1 MTRDSDPGFLRERRR
16 IALIAPPWYPL
27 PPAGYGGIELVV
39 ALLARE
45 LRRLGHCVTLFG
57 AAGSEPGTVICA
69 PSGWD
74 AELGQPS
81 GVTLE
86 LAYLARVF
94 EQLRQVE
101 HVDVVH
107 DHSGHAGLLGST
119 LLARA
124 PAVHTVHGH
133 LDEPQ
138 RAFYS
143 SVGARAG
150 LVAISESQRSTAPE
164 LSWVGTVHNAVDV
177 DALRVAS
184 RDEKD
189 GFLLCLARICPAK
202 GQSVAI
208 EVARRTG
215 RRLVLAGKVE
225 SYEYFRNEV
234 APHLDGERVRYV
246 PNVAGREKADLLARA
261 DALLAPITWAEPF
274 GLSVVEAMAS
284 GTPAISFAL
293 GAAVEL
299 IEEGR
304 TGFVVRDVDAMVAAV
319 SACAELEPM
328 RCASLVRARF
338 DPRAMAGGY
347 MKVYERVIAGADGE
361 ELGGR
366 SEDVA

>member
-1 MTRDSDPGFLRERRR
+1 MARNRHAGFLTERRR
-16 IALIAPPWYPL
+16 IVLIAPPWYPL
-27 PPAGYGGIELVV
+27 PPIGYGGIELVV
-39 ALLARE
+39 TLLARE
-45 LRRLGHCVTLFG
+45 LRRHGHSVTLFG
-57 AAGSEPGTVICA
+57 AAGSEAGTTVCA

-94 EQLRQVE
+94 EQLRRIE
-101 HVDVVH
+101 GVDIVH

-124 PAVHTVHGH
+124 AVVHTVHGH
-133 LDEPQ
+133 LDEPH
-138 RAFYS
+138 RAFYAS
-143 SVGARAG
+143 IGGRAA
-150 LVAISESQRSTAPE
+150 LVAISDSQRSTAPE
-164 LSWVGTVHNAVDV
+164 LTWTSTVHNAVDI
-177 DALRVAS
+177 DALRIAS
-184 RDEKD
+184 RSEKE

-225 SYEYFRNEV
+225 SYEYFRSEV
-234 APHLDGERVRYV
+234 APHLDGERVRYI
-246 PNVAGREKADLLARA
+246 PNVAGREKADLLAKA
-261 DALLAPITWAEPF
+261 DALLAPISWAEPF

-299 IEEGR
+299 IEDGR
-304 TGFVVRDVDAMVAAV
+304 TGFVVHDLDAMVAAV
-319 SACAELEPM
+319 SRCAEIDPI
-328 RCASLVRARF
+328 RCASIARSRF
-338 DPRAMAGGY
+338 DPLSMVNGY
-347 MKVYERVIAGADGE
+347 LRVYEHVIAGTDGAPLPTQSE
-361 ELGGR
+361 E
-366 SEDVA
+366 VA